1 MERIVRRLDGLPLAL
16 ELAAARARTLTLDEI
31 DSGLDD
37 RFALLAAGPRTSD
50 PRHQTLRALVDWSW
64 ETLSGAER
72 EALLAASVFPDG
84 IAAVDAAA
92 VAERFETDAAAFDR
106 LVDRSLLRR
115 GDGAYRMLETVRAYG
130 LDRLRAAGGEP
141 DARRRQAVV
150 MAELARTRDDS
161 LRGPEVRRALDWFDA
176 NEENLS
182 AALRACAEQPG
193 LHETGVA
200 LVRGSLWQWLMRER
214 FPELEAGIRR
224 FSSADGAIDSEPATV
239 VNGVALL
246 FAAMARDRAD
256 DPLAEALGDFGPR
269 SDRLAEA
276 ARRHPS
282 ALTHVLRPLLS
293 AIAEAIDRRVE
304 GGLWAQSFRIPDP
317 APDAPSWSW
326 AFVSMLRSAVAQN
339 MGDVETLGLESE
351 RAMDGFRRLG
361 DVWGTAFASQL
372 RGEWLA
378 LEGRLEEALEVADA
392 STRGFTGLTSVS
404 DLLQQ
409 RSQSLGILLRLG
421 RIEEARARLAEIDVI
436 ARNEGSDRTLAQ
448 LRMSAASVEIAAGD
462 GAAALAH
469 LDKLPKDARAPGFPD
484 QMTAWAASKRAQAL
498 ILLSRLE
505 EAGRTIAMA
514 LPLARRTGDQPILAD
529 VILSLAGWLAA
540 TDQRAA
546 AHRAVALSSAVRGRA
561 DVTDV
566 FYRLVLADGDAA
578 PEEILLGAASDELD
592 GLAAL
597 LPQPP
602 A

>member
-1 MERIVRRLDGLPLAL
+1 
-16 ELAAARARTLTLDEI
+16 
-31 DSGLDD
+31 
-37 RFALLAAGPRTSD
+37 
-50 PRHQTLRALVDWSW
+50 
-64 ETLSGAER
+64 
-72 EALLAASVFPDG
+72 
-84 IAAVDAAA
+84 
-92 VAERFETDAAAFDR
+92 
-106 LVDRSLLRR
+106 
-115 GDGAYRMLETVRAYG
+115 
-130 LDRLRAAGGEP
+130 
-141 DARRRQAVV
+141 
-150 MAELARTRDDS
+150 
-161 LRGPEVRRALDWFDA
+161 
-176 NEENLS
+176 
-182 AALRACAEQPG
+182 
-193 LHETGVA
+193 
-200 LVRGSLWQWLMRER
+200 
-214 FPELEAGIRR
+214 
-224 FSSADGAIDSEPATV
+224 
-239 VNGVALL
+239 
-246 FAAMARDRAD
+246 
-256 DPLAEALGDFGPR
+256 
-269 SDRLAEA
+269 
-276 ARRHPS
+276 
-282 ALTHVLRPLLS
+282 
-293 AIAEAIDRRVE
+293 
-304 GGLWAQSFRIPDP
+304 
-317 APDAPSWSW
+317 
-326 AFVSMLRSAVAQN
+326 MLRSAVAQN

-597 LPQPP
+597 LSQPP